1 MDTDKNKKGE
11 RNMEN
16 LKVMLCCGAGMS
28 SGFLASNARKVAK
41 KQKLAVSIEARSQ
54 SEVAGYL
61 SSIDVLLLG
70 PALRSGSGQVS
81 GSGEAV
87 WGGCSRDTPGCVW
100 SVGRRA
106 DSGDCYGTGKTK
118 VRAKTAIL
126 ALKRNQKLRKTS
138 FCLLYPIR
146 RKCAR

>member
-41 KQKLAVSIEARSQ
+41 KQKLVVSIEARSQ
-54 SEVAGYL
+54 SEVAEYL

-70 PALRSGSGQVS
+70 PHYAVDLDKFQDLAKPYGVAVAVIPQDVYGALDGARIL
-81 GSGEAV
+81 EIAMEL
-87 WGGCSRDTPGCVW
+87 
-100 SVGRRA
+100 
-106 DSGDCYGTGKTK
+106 
-118 VRAKTAIL
+118 AK
-126 ALKRNQKLRKTS
+126 QK
-138 FCLLYPIR
+138 
-146 RKCAR
+146 

>member
-1 MDTDKNKKGE
+1 
-11 RNMEN
+11 MEN

-54 SEVAGYL
+54 SEVAEYL

-70 PALRSGSGQVS
+70 PHYAVDLDKFQDLAK
-81 GSGEAV
+81 AV

>member
-54 SEVAGYL
+54 SEVAEYL

-70 PALRSGSGQVS
+70 PHY
-81 GSGEAV
+81 AV
-87 WGGCSRDTPGCVW
+87 DLDKFQDLAKPYGVAVAVIPQDV
-100 SVGRRA
+100 
-106 DSGDCYGTGKTK
+106 YGTLDGA
-118 VRAKTAIL
+118 RILEIAMELAK
-126 ALKRNQKLRKTS
+126 QK
-138 FCLLYPIR
+138 
-146 RKCAR
+146 